1 MDSPEDSKIL
11 ADRLTKERHQMPQVP
26 MAYKKGRQ
34 WHSRTRPEPA
44 YLAHRPRRLPHQH
57 GAVGDG
63 LPLPQKSVSAAGSA
77 RQDPG
82 RDWTPYKLKASPH
95 LADFF
100 SSDDGHVA
108 TTLAELVASSDPEE
122 EPMSEIS
129 APVITPSTSDGD
141 HDPDS
146 KGPTKVSQETEFL
159 YIRDWKSAL
168 SYKHGPLTDIK
179 LCRCFL
185 HDCISSTKQAHE
197 MARQDRGKEHK
208 SRAMSNTSIV
218 G

>member
-1 MDSPEDSKIL
+1 MDSPEDSKII
-11 ADRLTKERHQMPQVP
+11 ADRLAKERYQMPQVP
-26 MAYKKGRQ
+26 MAYKGGRQ

-63 LPLPQKSVSAAGSA
+63 LPLPQKSASAAGSA
-77 RQDPG
+77 RQEPE
-82 RDWTPYKLKASPH
+82 RDRTPYKLKASPH

-100 SSDDGHVA
+100 SSDDGRVA
-108 TTLAELVASSDPEE
+108 TTLAELVALSDPEE

-141 HDPDS
+141 PDPDS

-168 SYKHGPLTDIK
+168 SYKHGPLTDINYVAVSCTAAS
-179 LCRCFL
+179 LPP
-185 HDCISSTKQAHE
+185 KQPHE
-197 MARQDRGKEHK
+197 MARQDRRKEHK